1 MKVSKVTVW
10 VKPGSKK
17 GPVVEQNADGSL
29 IVYVRE
35 RAVEGKANE
44 AVIKLLADHFDVAKT
59 RIKIIR
65 GLSSKTKTIE
75 IN

>member
-1 MKVSKVTVW
+1 MIVR
-10 VKPGSKK
+10 VKPGSKR
-17 GPVVEQNADGSL
+17 GPLVEKADDGSL
-29 IVYVRE
+29 VVYVRE

-44 AVIKLLADHFDVAKT
+44 AVIKILADHFDVAKT
-59 RIKIIR
+59 RVKIIR

>member
-1 MKVSKVTVW
+1 M
-10 VKPGSKK
+10 
-17 GPVVEQNADGSL
+17 VEQNADGSL

>member
-1 MKVSKVTVW
+1 MKVNVR

-17 GPVVEQNADGSL
+17 GPLVESAENRKL
-29 IVYVRE
+29 VVYVRE
-35 RAVEGKANE
+35 AAVDGKANE
-44 AVIKLLADHFDVAKT
+44 AVIKILADHFDVAKT

-65 GLSSKTKTIE
+65 GFSSKTKTIE